1 MRIFAVFFHPRADFT
16 AVGGAEKRFLRVLKV
31 WDRKGVAVTVVESS
45 PTLVSACC
53 PSFETREI
61 ASPVSAYG
69 KGLYSIYL
77 EWVLWVVKACIR
89 SPSILREKKQDII
102 LSPNNTLPN
111 LIVAYFVHVLS
122 RLPLVVTVHHFDF
135 PNAGEKANLASAY
148 RIYRH
153 AGFGNIIALVK
164 ALTFSIMLALVK
176 RADMLIT
183 VSNYTARFLLK
194 NDIPKD
200 KISVSGNGIDTDLIE
215 QSKAEKKVYEGIF
228 VGRISRDKGVFD
240 LVQIWKLV
248 VADEPDFKLLVVG
261 KGPDMAKLEE
271 LIQDSGLSSNIIL
284 KGSCTDMNLFAL
296 MKASKVF
303 LFPSRFEGWGL
314 AVGEALACGL
324 PVVCYDVPAL
334 REIFGNCKS
343 VCFVASNDTAGFARF
358 CEDILLRDDLE
369 KLGAVSE
376 EYVRRF
382 DWSNVAVIDLQLIEK
397 LVHQRQS

>member
-1 MRIFAVFFHPRADFT
+1 LRIFAVFFHPRADFT
-16 AVGGAEKRFLRVLKV
+16 ALGGAEKRFLRILKA
-31 WDRKGVAVTVVESS
+31 WDRKGAAVTVIESS

-61 ASPVSAYG
+61 ASSVSAYG

-77 EWVLWVVKACIR
+77 EWVLWVVKACVR
-89 SPSILREKKQDII
+89 CPSILMEKKQDII

-111 LIVAYFVHVLS
+111 LVVAYFVHVLS

-135 PNAGEKANLASAY
+135 PNTDEKANLASAY

-153 AGFGNIIALVK
+153 AGFGKTIALVK

-183 VSNYTARFLLK
+183 VSNHTARFLLK
-194 NDIPKD
+194 SDIPKE
-200 KISVSGNGIDTDLIE
+200 KISVSGNGIDTDRIE
-215 QSKAEKKVYEGIF
+215 QSKAENKIFEGIF

-240 LVQIWKLV
+240 LVQIWKLI
-248 VADEPDFKLLVVG
+248 VAEEPDFKLLVVG
-261 KGPDMAKLEE
+261 KGPDMARLEE
-271 LIQDSGLSSNIIL
+271 LIKEDGLTSNIIL
-284 KGSCTDMNLFAL
+284 EGSCTDKNLFAL

-324 PVVCYDVPAL
+324 PVVCYDLQAL
-334 REIFGNCKS
+334 REIFGDCKS
-343 VCFVASNDTAGFARF
+343 VCFVAPNDTAAFARS
-358 CEDILLRDDLE
+358 CKDILFRDEFE
-369 KLGAVSE
+369 KLGTVSK

-382 DWSNVAVIDLQLIEK
+382 DWNTVAVADLKLIEK
-397 LVHQRQS
+397 LVNQ

>member
-1 MRIFAVFFHPRADFT
+1 MD
-16 AVGGAEKRFLRVLKV
+16 
-31 WDRKGVAVTVVESS
+31 VTVIESS
-45 PTLVSACC
+45 PKLVSVCC

-69 KGLYSIYL
+69 RGLYSIYL

-89 SPSILREKKQDII
+89 CSSIAKEKGQGII

-122 RLPLVVTVHHFDF
+122 GLPLVVTVHHFDF
-135 PNAGEKANLASAY
+135 PNTGEKANLASAY
-148 RIYRH
+148 RIYRD

-176 RADMLIT
+176 RADTLIT

-194 NDIPKD
+194 NNIPKD
-200 KISVSGNGIDTDLIE
+200 KINVSGNGIDIDLIE

-240 LVQIWKLV
+240 LVQTWKLI
-248 VADEPDFKLLVVG
+248 VAEEPDFKLLVVG
-261 KGPDMAKLEE
+261 KEPDMARLER
-271 LIQDSGLSSNIIL
+271 LIKESGLSSNIIL
-284 KGSCTDMNLFAL
+284 KGSCTDKNLFAL
-296 MKASKVF
+296 MKASKIF

-324 PVVCYDVPAL
+324 PVVCYGIPAL
-334 REIFGNCKS
+334 CEIFGDCRS
-343 VCFVASNDTAGFARF
+343 VFFVASNDTAGFARS
-358 CEDILLRDDLE
+358 CEDILFRDDLE
-369 KLGAVSE
+369 SLRIISE
-376 EYVRRF
+376 QYVRRF
-382 DWSNVAVIDLQLIEK
+382 DWTDVAAADLQFIDE
-397 LVHQRQS
+397 SIGTP

>member
-1 MRIFAVFFHPRADFT
+1 MRIFAIFFHPSADFT

-31 WDRKGVAVTVVESS
+31 WDGKGVDVTVVESS

-89 SPSILREKKQDII
+89 CSSIIREKRQDII

-111 LIVAYFVHVLS
+111 LIVAYFIHFLS

-135 PNAGEKANLASAY
+135 PNTGEKANLASAY
-148 RIYRH
+148 HIYRD
-153 AGFGNIIALVK
+153 AGFGSIIALVK
-164 ALTFSIMLALVK
+164 AVTFSIMLALVK

-194 NDIPKD
+194 NEIPKD
-200 KISVSGNGIDTDLIE
+200 KINVSGNGIDIDLIE
-215 QSKAEKKVYEGIF
+215 QSKAEEKVYEGIF

-248 VADEPDFKLLVVG
+248 VAEEPDFKLLVVG

-271 LIQDSGLSSNIIL
+271 LIRESDLSSNIIL
-284 KGSCTDMNLFAL
+284 KGSCTDKNLFAL

-303 LFPSRFEGWGL
+303 LFPSKFEGWGL

-324 PVVCYDVPAL
+324 PVVCYDLPAL
-334 REIFGNCKS
+334 REIFGDCRS
-343 VCFVASNDTAGFARF
+343 VFFVTSNDIAGFAQSCRG
-358 CEDILLRDDLE
+358 ILFRDNLENLRII
-369 KLGAVSE
+369 SE
-376 EYVRRF
+376 QCVRQF
-382 DWSNVAVIDLQLIEK
+382 DWADVAAADLQFIDES
-397 LVHQRQS
+397 VGTP